1 MTTKSHDNQHED
13 LQWSSL
19 IPHRLDVDPMKPVES
34 SPQIAKDVQYATA
47 VQKAWKEQ
55 VTARRNTGS
64 TRASEIKSV
73 TYYDDLGTPLYGDFV
88 RQQQEQQLKKDN
100 SNSPDKPKK
109 SRQKQIPGIILFHTG
124 AGPRDIF
131 LQWKADE
138 LVTTLSYGDDGEGC
152 VVLIADLIS
161 DKIGWAWGSDRTKY
175 NTARDNVLSV
185 DDKTGTRQNLQDRI
199 QAAVNTLV
207 SFQQEQGDDGIDDD
221 ATRVDPNRIGVMGYC
236 FGGQPVLELGRMAL
250 PNIKAMIT
258 FHGVFDGVDRSSP
271 PSPPANDNKVQ
282 GNVLICNG
290 AQDPFIPKSDLEA
303 AVSHISKKYEHV
315 NVLSFD
321 GVRHGFTNPA
331 QDYNPSEAF
340 AYNDA
345 AACKSWN
352 EALSTLQSSLK

>member
-1 MTTKSHDNQHED
+1 MTTKSHGNQDED
-13 LQWSSL
+13 LRWSSL
-19 IPHRLDVDPMKPVES
+19 IPHRLDVDPIKLVES
-34 SPQIAKDVQYATA
+34 SPQIAKDSQYATA

-55 VTARRNTGS
+55 RSRGS
-64 TRASEIKSV
+64 TRASEIKPV
-73 TYYDDLGTPLYGDFV
+73 TYFDNSGIPLYGDFV
-88 RQQQEQQLKKDN
+88 RLQKQQQFEEDN

-131 LQWKADE
+131 LHWKADE
-138 LVTTLSYGDDGEGC
+138 LVTTLSGSDDDEGC

-161 DKIGWAWGSDRTKY
+161 DKIGWAWDSDRTKY
-175 NTARDNVLSV
+175 NAARDNVLSV
-185 DDKTGTRQNLQDRI
+185 DVKTGTRKNLQDRI

-207 SFQQEQGDDGIDDD
+207 SFQQEQGDIGINNGVI
-221 ATRVDPNRIGVMGYC
+221 RVDSNRIGVMGYC

-258 FHGVFDGVDRSSP
+258 FHGVFDGVDRSP
-271 PSPPANDNKVQ
+271 PPSSPPANDNKVQ

-290 AQDPFIPKSDLEA
+290 AQDSFIPKSDLEA
-303 AVSHISKKYEHV
+303 AVSDISKKYEYV

-340 AYNDA
+340 AYNDGA
-345 AACKSWN
+345 ANKSWN
-352 EALSTLQSSLK
+352 EALSILQSSLK